1 MDASAQ
7 VLVIGAGIVGTSAA
21 YHLALRGCT
30 DVLVVDQGPLPS
42 TGGSSS
48 HAPGLVF
55 QTNASQTMTQLAVST
70 VEQLSS
76 AELRAELDG
85 EPCYYPVGGIEVA
98 TTTAR
103 WQDLHRKWGLATA
116 WGVPAELLAP
126 AEVAARL
133 SQLDPGRILG
143 GLHVPTDGIAK
154 PVRAVAAMAR
164 AARRL
169 GVRFHGFTEVTG
181 FDVTGGRVRA
191 VHTSRGSIAVGTV
204 LCCAGIWGPGVG
216 RLAGVSIPVQ
226 PLAHQYA
233 VTTPLPGFGTAAE
246 EVVEPI
252 LRHQD
257 RSMYFRQVHDRYG
270 IGSYQ
275 HRPIPV
281 GCAELRR
288 TAAPGRGREAPPA
301 GGGWSGMA
309 SVHPFT
315 PDDFKQ
321 AWADACDLLPALHH
335 AELAEGMN
343 GLFLF
348 TADGMPVLGPSAE
361 VDNLWAAEAVWITH
375 GPGVGK
381 AMAEWLVDG
390 RPGIDLRA
398 ADLRRF
404 EPFARSPAY
413 VAARAQQSFREVYD
427 IIHPQQ
433 PPEQP
438 RPLRTSPFHPRQREL
453 GAFFLEAGGW
463 ERPQWYE
470 ANAHLAAGRE
480 LPEPDAW
487 AGRYIPPVVG
497 AEHQLTR
504 EQVAC
509 FDMTPLPRAEV
520 TGPGALGLLQRLTT
534 GELDRP
540 PGYVSYT
547 LMLDATGRIRSDI
560 TVARLAADR
569 FQVGLNGPRDIAWL
583 RRHADDRVGVRDAT
597 GGTCCV
603 GLWGPRARDVL
614 ASLASTD
621 VSHEAFRP
629 FRAAEFF
636 VAEIP
641 VTALRLSYVGELG
654 WELYTSAE
662 FGLRLWDL
670 LFSAGAEHGVIA
682 AGRGAFT
689 GLRIEKGYRAWG
701 TDMWSAHDPDETGL
715 GFAVK
720 PAKGDFLGRNALL
733 RRREH
738 PPARR
743 LRCLTVDDG
752 TVVLGSEP
760 VFDARDAGRGA
771 VGFVTSAAYGYTVGR
786 SLAYAWLP
794 ADLAAEGSQ
803 VQVMYFG
810 RRHPATVTVDPTF
823 DPSMQRMRC

>member
-7 VLVIGAGIVGTSAA
+7 VLVIGAGIVGASAA
-21 YHLALRGCT
+21 YHLASRGCS
-30 DVLVVDQGPLPS
+30 DVLVVDQGPLPA

-55 QTNASQTMTQLAVST
+55 QTNASQTLTQLAAST
-70 VEQLSS
+70 VEQLRSD
-76 AELRAELDG
+76 ELTG
-85 EPCYYPVGGIEVA
+85 ECDQPCFYPVGGIEVA
-98 TTTAR
+98 TTEAR
-103 WQDLHRKWGLATA
+103 WNDLHRKHGLATA
-116 WGVPAELLAP
+116 WGIGDAQLLGP
-126 AEVAARL
+126 AEVAARIP
-133 SQLDPGRILG
+133 QLDAGRVLG
-143 GLHVPTDGIAK
+143 GLHVASDGIAK
-154 PVRAVAAMAR
+154 PVRAVEAMAR
-164 AARRL
+164 RARRL
-169 GVRFHGFTEVTG
+169 GARFQGYTEVTG
-181 FDVTGGRVRA
+181 FDVVAGRIRSVQ
-191 VHTSRGSIAVGTV
+191 TSRGSIAVDTV
-204 LCCAGIWGPGVG
+204 LCCAGIWGPRLG

-233 VTTPLPGFGTAAE
+233 VTTPVAGFADSAE
-246 EVVEPI
+246 EVAEPI

-257 RSMYFRQVHDRYG
+257 RSMYFRQIHDRYG

-275 HRPIPV
+275 HRPMPV
-281 GCAELRR
+281 GTDDLTP
-288 TAAPGRGREAPPA
+288 TAAAGAGLEAPSS
-301 GGGWSGMA
+301 GGGWAGMA

-321 AWADACDLLPALHH
+321 AWADASDLLPSLHH

-361 VDNLWAAEAVWITH
+361 VANFWTAEAVWITH

-398 ADLRRF
+398 ADARRF
-404 EPFARSPAY
+404 DRFAHSPAY
-413 VAARAQQSFREVYD
+413 VSARAQHSFREVYD

-438 RPLRTSPFHPRQREL
+438 RPLRTSPFYPRQQQL
-453 GAFFLEAGGW
+453 GAVFLEANGW
-463 ERPQWYE
+463 ERPHWYE
-470 ANAHLAAGRE
+470 ANAPLADGRE
-480 LPEPDAW
+480 LPVPGEW
-487 AGRYIPPVVG
+487 AGRYVPPVVG
-497 AEHQLTR
+497 AEHQITR
-504 EQVAC
+504 ERVAC
-509 FDMTPLPRAEV
+509 YDMTPLLRAEV
-520 TGPGALGLLQRLTT
+520 VGRGALGLLQRLTT

-540 PGYVSYT
+540 PGYVTYT

-560 TVARLAADR
+560 TVARLADDR
-569 FQVGLNGPRDIAWL
+569 FQVGLNGPRDLAWL
-583 RRHADDRVGVRDAT
+583 REHADDRVVVRDAT
-597 GGTCCV
+597 GGSCCV

-614 ASLASTD
+614 APLASAD
-621 VSHEAFRP
+621 VSHEALRP
-629 FRAAEFF
+629 FRAAEFM
-636 VAEIP
+636 VAEVP

-670 LFSAGAEHGVIA
+670 LLRAGAEHGVIA
-682 AGRGAFT
+682 AGRGAFS

-701 TDMWSAHDPDETGL
+701 TDMWSDHDPDEAGL
-715 GFAVK
+715 GFAVR
-720 PAKGDFLGRNALL
+720 PCKGDFVGRDALL
-733 RRREH
+733 RRRER

-760 VFDARDAGRGA
+760 VFEPGDRAAI
-771 VGFVTSAAYGYTVGR
+771 GFVTSAGYGYSVGR

-794 ADLAAEGSQ
+794 AELADEGTG
-803 VQVMYFG
+803 VEIGYFG
-810 RRHPATVTVDPTF
+810 RRHRATVTSDPMF